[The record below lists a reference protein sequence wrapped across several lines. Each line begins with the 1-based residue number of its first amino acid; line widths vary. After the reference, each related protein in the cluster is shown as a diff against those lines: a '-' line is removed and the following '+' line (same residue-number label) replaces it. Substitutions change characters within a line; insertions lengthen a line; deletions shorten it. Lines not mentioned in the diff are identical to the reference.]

1 MKSRA
6 DDVTSASHVVS
17 SHMPASL
24 FGQIM
29 AAEGIGRTSAT
40 KDTLA
45 AGSRGEEVC
54 DEETVVRP
62 SGKVRRQTAAEDIVN
77 SLSLSE
83 HT

>member
-6 DDVTSASHVVS
+6 DDATSASQYIVS

-24 FGQIM
+24 FGLIYIM
-29 AAEGIGRTSAT
+29 AAEGIGHTSAT

-62 SGKVRRQTAAEDIVN
+62 SGN
-77 SLSLSE
+77 M
-83 HT
+83 

>member
-1 MKSRA
+1 
-6 DDVTSASHVVS
+6 
-17 SHMPASL
+17 MPASL
-24 FGQIM
+24 FGLIM

-62 SGKVRRQTAAEDIVN
+62 SGKVRRQTGAENIVN